1 MIKVKEFEKATL
13 EIVYFECK
21 DIITTSHDNG
31 FIGSEEL
38 AYLIQ
43 DLKKLIPDSLLK

>member
-1 MIKVKEFEKATL
+1 VKKFKKAEI

-31 FIGSEEL
+31 FIGSDEL

-43 DLKKLIPDSLLK
+43 DLKKLIPDSILK